1 MKIKNYFLTLA
12 LLTSCF
18 AFAQTGT
25 IDSTSFTCMG
35 KIRTYTYYVPKIYD
49 SIHAVP
55 LIINMHGATGTSAKQ
70 QVAEDFRK
78 IADTANFI
86 VVHPQGLN
94 IPIYPGIPIKQNGWN
109 VLGTV
114 AAWDTDKVFILNLLD
129 TMLTNYKINPSRIYL
144 TGYSEGGFMSYD
156 FACFVTSRFAAIASV
171 SGSLVSSH
179 FSACAP
185 SQSIPVME
193 IHGTN
198 DGTIGYTGAG
208 LTTTTPVDNM
218 IKYWV
223 NKNNCSCV
231 PDSIVHLPDLVD
243 SATVDKSKVIH
254 YIYQGAKRGD
264 RVELYKVLNG
274 GHQIPSAPPVPTSY
288 GNGNTNEDFTAA
300 KEIWRFFNRYNL
312 DSLGVIFPNGTE
324 GGGCMSTGIAN
335 NKSAEDKTIS
345 IYPNPSNGKF
355 TLYVEGVENTTVQ
368 VINLLG
374 AVVFETK
381 VSEQYTKIDLSTDAK
396 GIYFYKVSSA
406 AGVVKS
412 GKVIIE

>member
-1 MKIKNYFLTLA
+1 MKIKNYFLILA
-12 LLTSCF
+12 LCVFHVT
-18 AFAQTGT
+18 FAQTGT
-25 IDSTSFTCMG
+25 VDSSSFVCMG
-35 KIRTYTYYVPKIYD
+35 KTRTYTYYIPQLYD
-49 SIHAVP
+49 NVHAVP

-70 QVAEDFRK
+70 QTAEDFRK

-86 VVHPQGLN
+86 IVHPQGLS
-94 IPIYPGIPIKQNGWN
+94 IPIAPGINFPETGWN

-129 TMLTNYKINPSRIYL
+129 TLQTHYKINASRIYL

-171 SGSLVSSH
+171 SGSLISSH

-185 SQSIPVME
+185 SQSIPLME

-198 DGTIGYTGAG
+198 DGTIGYTGTG
-208 LTTTTPVDNM
+208 LTSSTPIDTM

-223 NKNNCSCV
+223 GKNHCNCV
-231 PDSIVHLPDLVD
+231 PDSIVHLPDVVD
-243 SATVDKSKVIH
+243 SATVDKSKAIH

-312 DSLGVIFPNGTE
+312 DSLGVIFPNGTA
-324 GGGCMSTGIAN
+324 GGGCLSTEIII
-335 NKSAEDKTIS
+335 NKSNEIITV
-345 IYPNPSNGKF
+345 YPNPSNGTF
-355 TLYVEGVENTTVQ
+355 TIDIDNYDNTNFQLLNVLGTVVYEGKIVEKTTKL
-368 VINLLG
+368 NLNNL
-374 AVVFETK
+374 T
-381 VSEQYTKIDLSTDAK
+381 K
-396 GIYFYKVSSA
+396 GIYIFKISNLTE
-406 AGVVKS
+406 VVKNS
-412 GKVIIE
+412 KLIID